1 MAKFMILGNLNPA
14 DYEERLAMDPTQLD
28 AIRST
33 ELLWVCIPYVGLI
46 AIALVIW
53 IFFLKK

>member
-53 IFFLKK
+53 IFS